1 MRITSI
7 EKVKIGD
14 ILGQDIFDHSGSIM
28 LRKGVTL
35 TARYIH
41 NLYNLGISYLYVF
54 DERLSDIESPIN
66 EQLDS
71 LKKQLAQSFRAMN
84 KRIDFGLGC
93 DLKDITSVLN
103 DIIDFTISNKDVN
116 DILSGDLRSHDNYTY
131 VHSLN
136 TTLLS
141 IFFGT
146 HKNISKSKSLDLA
159 LGAFLHD
166 IGKIDVPLH
175 ILNKEDNFTDEE
187 FTIMKNHPIYG
198 YNRSKLFPGLQEE
211 TRRIILEH
219 HERINGSGYPFGK
232 TGDEISLYSKIVS
245 VSDVYDAL
253 TGDRI
258 YRKAFPHKE
267 AYEHMLAGSGILFDE
282 GIIAMFKDHFYIY
295 PVGIKI
301 KLSDGCEGFVV
312 QNNKGFPDKPIVRI
326 FCDGEGQTT
335 APYQVN
341 LIEQLNICVE
351 DVIS

>member
-1 MRITSI
+1 M

-28 LRKGVTL
+28 LRKGVSL

-41 NLYNLGISYLYVF
+41 NLYSLGISYLYVF
-54 DERLSDIESPIN
+54 DERLSDIESPVN
-66 EQLDS
+66 EELDG
-71 LKKQLAQSFRAMN
+71 LKKQLAKSFRAMN

-93 DLKDITSVLN
+93 DMNDITSVLN
-103 DIIDFTISNKDVN
+103 DIIDFTCDNKDVN
-116 DILSGDLRSHDNYTY
+116 DIFLGDLRSHDNYTY

-141 IFFGT
+141 IFFAT
-146 HKNISKSKSLDLA
+146 HKNIPKYKTLNLA

-166 IGKIDVPLH
+166 IGKIDVPLY
-175 ILNKEDNFTDEE
+175 ILNKNSNLTDEE
-187 FTIMKNHPIYG
+187 FLIMKNHPIYG
-198 YNRSKLFPGLQEE
+198 YNRSKLFTCLEE
-211 TRRIILEH
+211 DTRRIILEH
-219 HERINGSGYPFGK
+219 HERVNGSGYPFGK

-245 VSDVYDAL
+245 ASDVYDAL

-267 AYEHMLAGSGILFDE
+267 AYEHMLAGSGSLFDE
-282 GIIAMFKDHFYIY
+282 SIINIFKDHFYIY
-295 PVGIKI
+295 PVGIKV
-301 KLSDGCEGFVV
+301 KLSDKSEGFVV
-312 QNNKGFPDKPIVRI
+312 MNNKGFPDKPIVRI
-326 FCDGEGQTT
+326 FLDREGQST
-335 APYQVN
+335 APYQIN